1 MELDVNMR
9 DEFREKVRFETKSL
23 IDLNQIDDL
32 EDFDSGLYISN
43 VFERN
48 LKEDFDLDNKTES
61 EKNSLRSFLW
71 SACYNQLEV
80 EQYED
85 YIKNSLKK

>member
-1 MELDVNMR
+1 MELDVKMR
-9 DEFREKVRFETKSL
+9 DEFREEVRSGTKSL

-32 EDFDSGLYISN
+32 EDFDSGLYVSN

-48 LKEDFDLDNKTES
+48 LKEKVDLNKMTES
-61 EKNSLRSFLW
+61 EKSSLRSFLW

-80 EQYED
+80 EQYES
-85 YIKNSLKK
+85 YIKNSLEK